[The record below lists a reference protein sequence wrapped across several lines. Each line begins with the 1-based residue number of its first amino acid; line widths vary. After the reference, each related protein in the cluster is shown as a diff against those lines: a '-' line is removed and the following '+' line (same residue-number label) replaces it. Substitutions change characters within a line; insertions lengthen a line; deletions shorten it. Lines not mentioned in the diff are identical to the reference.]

1 MASIRQADQAD
12 KKASADA
19 RAWKKE
25 LDLAGKREK
34 AWRDEGEK
42 IVKRYRAEEKK
53 KNRYN
58 ILRSNTEIL
67 RPALYNTKPEPDVRR
82 RFRDADPLGKA
93 VSEVLERSL
102 TVFVDGY
109 DVECAA
115 KNDVLDALLP
125 GRGLSRL
132 KYVPRIAVAP
142 RETSADEAKE
152 GEAVVTGEPEE
163 SVEYEQVVREHVDWQ
178 DFRHGFGRTWEEV
191 PWEGFRHKLTRKD
204 AEKIFNKEDLQLVKF
219 ATPVSDDPK
228 KPGDEVNETQKVA
241 EFWEIWDK
249 SGGKVFF
256 TNDNAETLL
265 FPKLSPDGEPPID
278 FPDFW
283 PNPEPLK
290 IIENTGS
297 TLPITH
303 FSGYQEQ
310 ADELD
315 KISARIDKIV
325 GELKL
330 RGVYDGKLTEINGVM
345 DATDGQLVPIANA
358 AQYAAAGGLEKAIT
372 WMPTDQLV
380 AILASLY
387 EAREKQKIIV
397 DELTGISDIIR
408 GVTDANETYGA
419 QQLKS
424 TYASVRLQRMQKE
437 VQRYERDM
445 LRLAAAV
452 MCQKFGTDTLANM
465 TDLKFPTPEEKQQ
478 LMMQYQQS
486 QQPPMPG
493 QPPPKQIDP
502 ALLKI
507 PTWDEISQL
516 MKSPSMRQYR
526 IDIETDSTIA
536 GTLESDMSG
545 LREALGGL
553 SEALTGLAP
562 MVQSGALPV
571 EAAKEIAMSVVRRAR
586 LGMAVEDAF
595 DKMKAPNP
603 QPPPPDH
610 SIEVAQIKT
619 QSDEKIAQMKIQS
632 EGQNSVIEHQAIS
645 ATEQTKNQLE
655 SQRHELELSTKAQLD
670 MAEKEHAA
678 QLEHLKM
685 QHDQQMKA
693 MELENARVIA
703 DATNQTNLLI
713 AQLKGEQT
721 AQLATQAQAHEKDVA
736 SMQGD
741 QQTQLQD
748 QKGKQEQ
755 AKAEAPTAA
764 AYKGVEQSLAPALKE
779 LIAHLKKPRRVT
791 RGADGRIS
799 EFN

>member
-1 MASIRQADQAD
+1 MASIRQADKAD
-12 KKASADA
+12 KKAAADA

-25 LDLAGKREK
+25 IDLAGKRERT
-34 AWRDEGEK
+34 WRTEGEK
-42 IVKRYRAEEKK
+42 IVSRYRAEEKK

-58 ILRSNTEIL
+58 VLRSNTEIL

-102 TVFVDGY
+102 VVFVDGY

-132 KYVPRIAVAP
+132 KYVPRISQTPVP
-142 RETSADEAKE
+142 KKEDDGTIEGGET
-152 GEAVVTGEPEE
+152 VE
-163 SVEYEQVVREHVDWQ
+163 SVEYEQVIREHVDWQ

-191 PWEGFRHKLTRKD
+191 PWEAFRHKLTRKD
-204 AEKIFNKEDLQLVKF
+204 SEEKFDKNDIASIKYTV
-219 ATPVSDDPK
+219 PVSDDPK
-228 KPGDEVNETQKVA
+228 KPGDEANETQKVA

-249 SGGKVFF
+249 VRGKVFF
-256 TNDNAETLL
+256 TNEEAQTLL
-265 FPKLSPDGEPPID
+265 YTKENPNGEPPLD

-290 IIENTGS
+290 VIENTGS

-325 GELKL
+325 AELKL
-330 RGVYDGKLTEINGVM
+330 RGVYDGKLTEISGVM

-380 AILASLY
+380 KILEALY
-387 EAREKQKIIV
+387 EAREKQKIII

-424 TYASVRLQRMQKE
+424 NYASVRLQRMQKE

-445 LRLAAAV
+445 LRLAASV
-452 MCQKFGTDTLANM
+452 MCQKFGTDTFANM
-465 TDLKFPTPEEKQQ
+465 TDLKFPTPQEKQQ
-478 LMMQYQQS
+478 LMQQYQQS
-486 QQPPMPG
+486 QMPPQPG

-502 ALLKI
+502 QLLKI
-507 PTWDEISQL
+507 PTWDEIAQL

-536 GTLESDMSG
+536 GTLESDMAG
-545 LREALGGL
+545 LREVLTGL
-553 SEALTGLAP
+553 SETLTGLAP
-562 MVQSGALPV
+562 IVQSGALPV
-571 EAAKEIAMSVVRRAR
+571 EAAKEIAMAVVRRGR

-603 QPPPPDH
+603 VPPPPDH

-619 QSDEKIAQMKIQS
+619 QSEEKIAQMKIES
-632 EGQNSVIEHQAIS
+632 EGQNSVIEHQAIA

-655 SQRHELELSTKAQLD
+655 SQRHSLELQTKAQLD

-678 QLEHLKM
+678 QLEQLKM
-685 QHDQQMKA
+685 QHEQQMEA
-693 MELENARVIA
+693 MRLENARVIA

-736 SMQGD
+736 AMQGE

-748 QKGKQEQ
+748 QKGKQDQ

-779 LIAHLKKPRRVT
+779 LITHLKKPKRVM
-791 RGADGRIS
+791 RDDAGKIVGVQ
-799 EFN
+799 

>member
-1 MASIRQADQAD
+1 MTSSIRQADKAD
-12 KKASADA
+12 KKAAADA

-25 LDLAGKREK
+25 IDLAGKREK
-34 AWRDEGEK
+34 AWRDEGSK
-42 IVKRYRAEEKK
+42 IISRYRAEEKK

-58 ILRSNTEIL
+58 VLRSNTEIL

-132 KYVPRIAVAP
+132 KYVPRISQTPVP
-142 RETSADEAKE
+142 KKEDDETIE
-152 GEAVVTGEPEE
+152 GGESIE
-163 SVEYEQVVREHVDWQ
+163 SVDYEQVIREHVDWQ

-191 PWEGFRHKLTRKD
+191 PWEAFRHKLTRKD
-204 AEKIFNKEDLQLVKF
+204 SEDKF
-219 ATPVSDDPK
+219 DKNDIASIKYTVPISDDPR
-228 KPGDEVNETQKVA
+228 KPGDEANETQKVA
-241 EFWEIWDK
+241 EFWEVWDK
-249 SGGKVFF
+249 VRGKVFF
-256 TNDNAETLL
+256 TNEEAQTLL
-265 FPKLSPDGEPPID
+265 YTKENPNGEPPLD

-290 IIENTGS
+290 VIENTGS

-303 FSGYQEQ
+303 FSGYSEQ

-325 GELKL
+325 AELKL
-330 RGVYDGKLTEINGVM
+330 RGVYDGKLAEISNVM
-345 DATDGQLVPIANA
+345 DATDGQLVAIQNA

-380 AILASLY
+380 KILESLY
-387 EAREKQKIIV
+387 EAREKQKIII

-424 TYASVRLQRMQKE
+424 SYASVRLQRMQKE

-445 LRLAAAV
+445 LRLAASV
-452 MCQKFGTDTLANM
+452 MCQKFGTDTFANM
-465 TDLKFPTPEEKQQ
+465 TDLKFPTPQEKEQ
-478 LMMQYQQS
+478 LMMQYQAS
-486 QQPPMPG
+486 QQPPQPG
-493 QPPPKQIDP
+493 QPPPKPIDP
-502 ALLKI
+502 QLLKI
-507 PTWDEISQL
+507 PTWEEIERL
-516 MKSPSMRQYR
+516 LKSPSMRQYR

-536 GTLESDMSG
+536 GTLESDLAGMKEV
-545 LREALGGL
+545 LTGL
-553 SEALTGLAP
+553 SETLTALAP
-562 MVQSGALPV
+562 MVQSKALPV
-571 EAAKEIAMSVVRRAR
+571 EAAKEIAMSVIRRAR

-595 DKMKAPNP
+595 DKMKMPEPA
-603 QPPPPDH
+603 PPPPDH
-610 SIEVAQIKT
+610 SIEVAQIKAA
-619 QSDEKIAQMKIQS
+619 SDEKVAQMKIQA
-632 EGQNSVIEHQAIS
+632 EGQNSVIEHQAIA

-655 SQRHELELSTKAQLD
+655 SQRHGLELQTKAQLD

-678 QLEHLKM
+678 QLEQLKM
-685 QHDQQMKA
+685 QHEQQMEA
-693 MELENARVIA
+693 MRLENARVIA

-736 SMQGD
+736 AMQGE

-748 QKGKQEQ
+748 QKGKQEK

-779 LIAHLKKPRRVT
+779 LITHLKKPKRVM
-791 RGADGRIS
+791 RDDAGKVVGIQ
-799 EFN
+799 

>member
-1 MASIRQADQAD
+1 MASIRAAD
-12 KKASADA
+12 KADKEAAADA

-25 LDLAGKREK
+25 LELAGKREK
-34 AWRDEGEK
+34 VWREEGDK
-42 IVKRYRAEEKK
+42 IVRRYRAEEKK

-58 ILRSNTEIL
+58 VLRSNTEIL

-82 RFRDADPLGKA
+82 RFRDSDPLGKA

-132 KYVPRIAVAP
+132 RYVPRITQVPPAP
-142 RETSADEAKE
+142 QVKPDAETVEA
-152 GEAVVTGEPEE
+152 GEPEE
-163 SVEYEQVVREHVDWQ
+163 SLEYEQVIREHVDWQ

-191 PWEGFRHKLTRKD
+191 PWEGFRHKMTRKD
-204 AEKIFNKEDLQLVKF
+204 AQKTFDKRDISRVKF
-219 ATPVSDDPK
+219 TTPVSDDPK

-249 SGGKVFF
+249 AGGKVFF
-256 TNDNAETLL
+256 INEEAETLL
-265 FPKLSPDGEPPID
+265 YPKLTPNGEPPLE

-303 FSGYQEQ
+303 FSGYSEQ

-315 KISARIDKIV
+315 KISARIDKV
-325 GELKL
+325 VAELKL
-330 RGVYDGKLTEINGVM
+330 RGVYDGKLSEIASVM
-345 DATDGQLVPIANA
+345 DATDCQLVPIANA

-380 AILASLY
+380 KILESLY
-387 EAREKQKIIV
+387 EAREKQKVII

-445 LRLAAAV
+445 LRLAVAV
-452 MCQKFGTDTLANM
+452 MAAKFGMDTFAQM
-465 TDLKFPTPEEKQQ
+465 TDLKFPTPQEKMQLQMRVQQ
-478 LMMQYQQS
+478 
-486 QQPPMPG
+486 G
-493 QPPPKQIDP
+493 EQIDP

-507 PTWDEISQL
+507 PTWNEIGQL
-516 MKSPSMRQYR
+516 IKSPSMRQYR

-536 GTLESDMSG
+536 GTIESDMAG
-545 LREALGGL
+545 LREV
-553 SEALTGLAP
+553 LTGISETLTVLAP
-562 MVQSGALPV
+562 IVQSQALPV
-571 EAAKEIAMSVVRRAR
+571 DAAKEIVMAVVRRAR

-595 DKMKAPNP
+595 DKMKAPQP
-603 QPPPPDH
+603 PPPPPDH
-610 SIEVAQIKT
+610 SIEVAQIKA
-619 QSDEKIAQMKIQS
+619 QSDQQIAQMKIQA
-632 EGQNSVIEHQAIS
+632 EGQNSVIEHQAI
-645 ATEQTKNQLE
+645 AQTETNKNQLE
-655 SQRHELELSTKAQLD
+655 AQRHQLELSTKAQLD
-670 MAEKEHAA
+670 MAEKEHTA
-678 QLEHLKM
+678 QLEQQKM
-685 QHDQQMKA
+685 QHEQQIKQ

-721 AQLATQAQAHEKDVA
+721 AALQTQTQAHEKEIA
-736 SMQGD
+736 NIQGE
-741 QQTQLQD
+741 QQSKLQD

-779 LIAHLKKPRRVT
+779 LITHLKKPKRVM
-791 RGADGRIS
+791 RDDAGKIVGVQ
-799 EFN
+799 